1 MACSRL
7 SSAKLTLDVRMSRA
21 WEGCLKKYLSGE
33 RSIFL
38 NQSRFDNVDFTAC
51 KGQLNIRTMT
61 GPWTP
66 A

>member
-1 MACSRL
+1 
-7 SSAKLTLDVRMSRA
+7 MSRA

-61 GPWTP
+61 GPWTL